1 VGTAKGK
8 RGVKAAAK
16 RKPAAQNR
24 TPEKERLPRWTAAFI
39 SALAQTGNIS
49 EACKDADIGRRTAYD
64 LRERSEEFAAL
75 WKDAL
80 DEACDALEKEA
91 RRRAKDGVVNT
102 IFYKGEPVG
111 EEHQYSDTLMI
122 FLLKAHRPEVYRER
136 MESLNI
142 SLTAEELANLPD
154 EQLDELINKLSRR
167 R

>member
-1 VGTAKGK
+1 VKKVTAKG
-8 RGVKAAAK
+8 GAPAAG
-16 RKPAAQNR
+16 RKPAVQNR
-24 TPEKERLPRWTAAFI
+24 TPKKDELPKWVAAFI
-39 SALAQTGNIS
+39 SALAQSGNIS
-49 EACKDADIGRRTAYD
+49 EACKDAEIGRQTAYD
-64 LRERSEEFAAL
+64 LREKSEEFASL
-75 WKDAL
+75 WRDAL

-102 IFYKGEPVG
+102 IFYKGEPIG

-142 SLTAEELANLPD
+142 TLTADELANLPD